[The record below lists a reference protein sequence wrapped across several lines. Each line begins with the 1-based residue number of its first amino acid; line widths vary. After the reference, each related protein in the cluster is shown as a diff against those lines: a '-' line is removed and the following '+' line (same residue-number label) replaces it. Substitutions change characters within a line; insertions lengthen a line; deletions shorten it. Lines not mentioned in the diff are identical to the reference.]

1 LASDSPETSSPPPL
15 RAKRFV
21 KPLVFVV
28 FASVIVVGLIGL
40 SDEGILTTLAEREAQ
55 LRETTLQYPLLVYG
69 AAFLIYVAVTG
80 LSLPGAT
87 VLSLSCAWLFGFWPA
102 LVLVSF
108 ASTTG
113 ATLAFLLSRYL
124 FREALVA
131 RFGSRLEA
139 FNAALAREGAWYLFT
154 LRLIVVAPF
163 WVVNLVMGLT
173 PIRVRTFWWVSQL
186 GMLPGTIVF
195 VWAGSSI
202 PTLNDMAQQGVG
214 SIFKPQLIAAF
225 VALGLFPLVVKY
237 VVRWVRRARRGM
249 GISEKG
255 GSAPKRETASGVDD
269 GEGGDAP
276 GGVGGE

>member
-1 LASDSPETSSPPPL
+1 MTSDSSESSSRRL
-15 RAKRFV
+15 SRARRLV
-21 KPLVFVV
+21 KPLVFAA
-28 FASVIVVGLIGL
+28 FALVIVAGLIGL
-40 SDEGILTTLAEREAQ
+40 SNEGILRTLSERETE
-55 LRETTLQYPLLVYG
+55 LREVVDQRPLLAYG
-69 AAFLIYVAVTG
+69 AAFLIYVMVTG
-80 LSLPGAT
+80 LSLPGAA

-202 PTLNDMAQQGVG
+202 PTLREMAEQGVG
-214 SIFKPQLIAAF
+214 SVFKPQLIVAF

-237 VVRWVRRARRGM
+237 VVRWARRGM

-255 GSAPKRETASGVDD
+255 GSAPERETASGVDD

>member
-1 LASDSPETSSPPPL
+1 MPPPS
-15 RAKRFV
+15 RAKRLV
-21 KPLVFVV
+21 KPLVFVM
-28 FASVIVVGLIGL
+28 FALVIVVGLFSL
-40 SDEGILTTLAEREAQ
+40 SDEGVLKTLSEREDQ
-55 LRETTLQYPLLVYG
+55 LHEAKEQYFVLVFG

-80 LSLPGAT
+80 LSLPGAA
-87 VLSLSCAWLFGFWPA
+87 VLSLSCAWLFEFWPA

-202 PTLNDMAQQGVG
+202 PTLREIAEQGVG
-214 SIFKPQLIAAF
+214 SVFKPQLIAAF
-225 VALGLFPLVVKY
+225 VALGVFPLVVKY

-255 GSAPKRETASGVDD
+255 GSAAERETASGVDD
-269 GEGGDAP
+269 GAGGDAP
-276 GGVGGE
+276 RGVGGE